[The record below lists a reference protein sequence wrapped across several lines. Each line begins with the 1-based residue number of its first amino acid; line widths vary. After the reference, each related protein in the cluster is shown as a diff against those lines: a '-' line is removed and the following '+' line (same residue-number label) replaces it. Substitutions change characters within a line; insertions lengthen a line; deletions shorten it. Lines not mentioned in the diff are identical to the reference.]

1 MSTVSPQTNLDYR
14 SEAQLRGAA
23 RPREA
28 VYFGLPLSAWV
39 QMIAITTA
47 MAVLFWPN
55 LRRLIL
61 KTNPFTGEANWGHS
75 IVIPIIGIYYLY
87 VNRDELLRATVK
99 PAWTGLLIMLSG
111 ILIAGYGIY
120 PGRNDTVWDYG
131 MLITLIGVVLLT
143 CGWQVMRV
151 AWFPLLF
158 LFAAVP
164 FPGLIYSKMAMPLQ
178 DIAARVAVF
187 VLQLTGVEASVQGTK
202 IIMGNG
208 VTSPV
213 QTLNVAEAC
222 AGLRSLM
229 TFISVAAAVAFL
241 SSRPLWQK
249 LLITASAIPIAISCN
264 VMRVS
269 GQGILHHYVSEQM
282 SEGFAH
288 QFVGLA
294 MLVPAFFLIL
304 GVGWLLDK
312 IFVEEVD
319 ESDQPK
325 ARAPK
330 RVSKGYRSVAT
341 GAGSGA
347 TASAS
352 TSAASGGNDSSR
364 RQLQEGTR

>member
-1 MSTVSPQTNLDYR
+1 MSTASPPSNLDYR
-14 SEAQLRGAA
+14 SDGHSADGQML
-23 RPREA
+23 RPRE
-28 VYFGLPLSAWV
+28 VTYFGLPLSAWV
-39 QMIAITTA
+39 QIAAIATA

-99 PAWTGLLIMLSG
+99 PAWTGLFVMLAG

-131 MLITLIGVVLLT
+131 MVITLIGVVLLT
-143 CGWQVMRV
+143 CGWQVMKV

-158 LFAAVP
+158 LFAAIP

-178 DIAARVAVF
+178 NIAAKVAV
-187 VLQLTGVEASVQGTK
+187 VTLQLTGVDATVSGTK
-202 IIMGNG
+202 IHMGNG
-208 VTSPV
+208 IMSPV
-213 QTLNVAEAC
+213 RTLNVAEAC

-249 LLITASAIPIAISCN
+249 LVITVSAIPIAISCN
-264 VMRVS
+264 VMRVA
-269 GQGILHHYVSEQM
+269 GQGLLDHYWSPEV

-294 MLVPAFFLIL
+294 MMVPAFFLVL
-304 GVGWLLDK
+304 MVGWLLDK
-312 IFVEEVD
+312 IFVEEVA
-319 ESDQPK
+319 EQTDQPK
-325 ARAPK
+325 KTARVPK
-330 RVSKGYRSVAT
+330 RVGQGYRSVAAVAAT
-341 GAGSGA
+341 GS
-347 TASAS
+347 ASAP
-352 TSAASGGNDSSR
+352 ANSSEAPR
-364 RQLQEGTR
+364 RQLQEGV

>member
-1 MSTVSPQTNLDYR
+1 MSTVSPPSNLDYR
-14 SEAQLRGAA
+14 SDAELRDVL
-23 RPREA
+23 RPREMA
-28 VYFGLPLSAWV
+28 YFGLPLSAWV
-39 QMIAITTA
+39 QIAAIAAA

-99 PAWTGLLIMLSG
+99 PAWSGLFIMLGG

-131 MLITLIGVVLLT
+131 MLITLFGVVLLT
-143 CGWQVMRV
+143 CGWQVMKV
-151 AWFPLLF
+151 AWFPLIF
-158 LFAAVP
+158 LFAAIP

-178 DIAARVAVF
+178 NIAARVAVF
-187 VLQLTGVEASVQGTK
+187 TLQITGVDATVSGTK
-202 IIMGNG
+202 IHMGNG
-208 VTSPV
+208 IMSPV
-213 QTLNVAEAC
+213 RTLNVAEAC

-249 LLITASAIPIAISCN
+249 LVITLSAIPIAISCN
-264 VMRVS
+264 VMRVA
-269 GQGILHHYVSEQM
+269 GQGLLDHYVSQEM
-282 SEGFAH
+282 SDGFAH

-304 GVGWLLDK
+304 LVGWLLDK

-319 ESDQPK
+319 VAPTKPK
-325 ARAPK
+325 ARAAK
-330 RVSKGYRSVAT
+330 RVSKGYRSVAK
-341 GAGSGA
+341 GSAGSDSLS
-347 TASAS
+347 TNASDAP
-352 TSAASGGNDSSR
+352 R
-364 RQLQEGTR
+364 RPLQEGI